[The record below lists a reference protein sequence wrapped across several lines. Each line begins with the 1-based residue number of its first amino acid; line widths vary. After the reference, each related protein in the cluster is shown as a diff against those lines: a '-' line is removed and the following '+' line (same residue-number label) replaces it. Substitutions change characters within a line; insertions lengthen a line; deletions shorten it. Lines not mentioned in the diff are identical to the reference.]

1 MRYTI
6 LFVAVVILVSGFIAY
21 FGDQLGRW
29 MGKRRLT
36 LWRLRPR
43 HTAYA
48 VTAVTGMLI
57 AAFTLAALVSVN
69 SQFKR
74 LLTEGEHILARNVEL
89 THRNEQLAARIR
101 LLEQKRDELR
111 REVDRQ
117 RREVAAA
124 REAALRAADA
134 RVKAERARVKAEAAV
149 KRLQEEIAARQR
161 DLERL
166 TRSRDE
172 AEAKLREKAAE
183 LARLQNELAKVRADL
198 EVAQKNVTIA
208 RAQQAEALK
217 RLADAQSRLSET
229 NQKLADAQKLLQDQQ
244 KAIAEQQET
253 LRLQQQAI
261 VELGKARLQAER
273 AAMEFERKL
282 IGGDIRFRQGDEI
295 ARGTISPRQS
305 VFGIKGDLFSLLDTA
320 SQRALERGAGIG
332 PNGRAVAV
340 EFTQPVGTD
349 YVVRIENESTCVQ
362 MAAEAIAQSAF
373 QPYDAL
379 VQVVCSRNSLAGE
392 QVRVKLVLYYNTL
405 AYRKGDKIAETKLDG
420 RVSEG
425 RVLLALISF
434 LQNEVSKAAV
444 KAGIIPVANPDPRM
458 SLGSDPRSQV
468 EALMAVVE
476 RIKAVNAKVN
486 VEVYASSDIFA
497 AGPLNM
503 NNMRFSI
510 SKAE

>member
-6 LFVAVVILVSGFIAY
+6 LFVAVLILVSGFIAY

-29 MGKRRLT
+29 MGKKRLT

-57 AAFTLAALVSVN
+57 AAFTLAALVLVN

-74 LLTEGEHILARNVEL
+74 ILTEGEQILTRNLEL
-89 THRNEQLAARIR
+89 TERNEGLSSRIQ
-101 LLEQKRDELR
+101 LLEKRRQELR
-111 REVDRQ
+111 REVDRL
-117 RREVAAA
+117 REEVTEALQAA
-124 REAALRAADA
+124 RRATDA
-134 RVKAERARVKAEAAV
+134 RAKAEQARAKAEREVQDLR
-149 KRLQEEIAARQR
+149 REILVRQR

-166 TRSRDE
+166 TLSRDE
-172 AEAKLREKAAE
+172 AEARLRERTAE
-183 LARLQNELAKVRADL
+183 LARLQSELAKVRADL
-198 EVAQKNVTIA
+198 EVAQKNVMIA
-208 RAQQAEALK
+208 RAQQSEALK
-217 RLADAQSRLSET
+217 RLAEAQTRLSET
-229 NQKLADAQKLLQDQQ
+229 NQKLADAERLLQEQQ
-244 KAIAEQQET
+244 NAIAEQERT
-253 LRLQQQAI
+253 LRLQQEAL
-261 VELGKARLQAER
+261 VELGKARLEAER

-320 SQRALERGAGIG
+320 SERALERGAGLG

-340 EFTQPVGTD
+340 EFTQPIGKG
-349 YVVRIENESTCVQ
+349 YVVRIENESTCIQ
-362 MAAEAIAQSAF
+362 MAAEAIAQNAF

-392 QVRVKLVLYYNTL
+392 QVRVRLVLYYNTL

-425 RVLLALISF
+425 RVLLSLISF
-434 LQNEVSKAAV
+434 LQNEVSRAAV
-444 KAGIIPVANPDPRM
+444 KAGIVPVANPDPRM
-458 SLGSDPRSQV
+458 SLGSDPRTQV
-468 EALMAVVE
+468 EALMAIVD
-476 RIKAVNAKVN
+476 RIKAINAKVN
-486 VEVYASSDIFA
+486 VEVYAAADIFA
-497 AGPLNM
+497 AGPLDM